1 MLDHVQATTLENGC
15 RIVTS
20 SIPRVQ
26 SLAIG
31 FFSKTG
37 SRFESPQ
44 TSGHS
49 HFLEHMLFKGSAK
62 RSARAISEAIES
74 RGGNMNAYTNFEN
87 TVFYAVVPSNA
98 ARMATDVLG
107 DMYLSPKLATGD
119 VDLERTVILQEVSM
133 YRDQPDAFAADLA
146 QQALWT
152 KHPLGCPILGT
163 SEALNATTAE
173 SLRAFHQTH
182 YNAGSTVI
190 AAAGD
195 ISHARFLDL
204 VAPFASRLPGGQT
217 TGFKRADG
225 RTARTRLLVDRRET
239 EQVQAVLGYRTFGRY
254 DSRRY
259 ALNLLNIILGGNM
272 SSRLFQTVREKHGL
286 AYSVSSFSSFYID
299 SGAIQIM
306 AGLDRTRS
314 TKALA
319 LIASEIQRLV
329 RTPVSKAEFERAREY
344 VLGCLKLSLETARSH
359 MSWIGNGTLNDQFV
373 TPAEAAA
380 SIQRITRE
388 EVQAL
393 AKRIFVPDNT
403 TLALVMPRADVD
415 EPETHLAAVMHGAT
429 RGPRG

>member
-1 MLDHVQATTLENGC
+1 MLNHVQTTTLDNGC

-26 SLAIG
+26 SLGIG

-37 SRFESPQ
+37 SRLESSR
-44 TSGHS
+44 TAGHS

-62 RSARAISEAIES
+62 RSTRAISEAVES

-98 ARMATDVLG
+98 ARIATDVLG
-107 DMYLSPKLATGD
+107 DMYLSPKLAATD
-119 VDLERTVILQEVSM
+119 VDCERTVILQEVSM
-133 YRDQPDAFAADLA
+133 YRDQPDAYAADLA

-163 SEALNATTAE
+163 PEALNATTAE
-173 SLRAFHQTH
+173 SLCAYHHRH
-182 YNAGSTVI
+182 YNAGATVI

-204 VAPFASRLPGGQT
+204 VAPFADRLPDGSAGT
-217 TGFKRADG
+217 FKRADG
-225 RTARTRLLVDRRET
+225 RTPHTQLLVDRRET
-239 EQVQAVLGYRTFGRY
+239 EQVQAVLGYRAFGRY

-259 ALNLLNIILGGNM
+259 ALNLLNVILGGNM

-286 AYSVSSFSSFYID
+286 AYSVSSFCSFYSD
-299 SGAIQIM
+299 TGALQIL
-306 AGLDRTRS
+306 AGLDRARS

-319 LIASEIQRLV
+319 LITSETQRLV
-329 RTPVSKAEFERAREY
+329 RTLVSKAEFERAREY

-373 TPAEAAA
+373 TPEEVADE
-380 SIQRITRE
+380 IKRVTRE
-388 EVQAL
+388 DVQAL
-393 AKRIFVPDNT
+393 AKLIFIPDNT
-403 TLALVMPRADVD
+403 TLALVMPRTDVD
-415 EPETHLAAVMHGAT
+415 EPETHLAACF
-429 RGPRG
+429 